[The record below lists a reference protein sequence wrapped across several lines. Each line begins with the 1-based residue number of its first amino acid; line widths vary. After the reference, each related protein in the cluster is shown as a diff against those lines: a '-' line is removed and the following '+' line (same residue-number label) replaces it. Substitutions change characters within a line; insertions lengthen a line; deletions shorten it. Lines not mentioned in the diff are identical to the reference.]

1 MWAKVSSFQIPV
13 SFKNY
18 CYNLFEKFDKKK
30 ITFQWNMLLNACPS
44 LAIYFS
50 PWIIVRRGWA
60 ICLTKFCERKKKI
73 YRKQEMENMPS
84 NSSSM
89 KQNKIKYNRK
99 YLTNMPH
106 IIAAMAANVW
116 HGGADAITASPT
128 TPIKTWVLMV
138 FFFFCLFLIFYYKM
152 KQNEM
157 VSYRK

>member
-1 MWAKVSSFQIPV
+1 
-13 SFKNY
+13 
-18 CYNLFEKFDKKK
+18 
-30 ITFQWNMLLNACPS
+30 
-44 LAIYFS
+44 
-50 PWIIVRRGWA
+50 
-60 ICLTKFCERKKKI
+60 
-73 YRKQEMENMPS
+73 MENMPS